1 MEAGV
6 YSSILLI
13 LVVTSLTLG
22 TQSKRRFKETFKQHN
37 RPPGSKP
44 LPQRS
49 SHRRGTNPHPLF
61 SNEDLDFVIA
71 PQHHQQ
77 FPELVKGID
86 SDSGSISRVMHKII
100 LGSFHDHHTL
110 DSSAIA
116 DDIVKEK
123 RVPAHKEYVAPH
135 NVQIHVI
142 KVPANVRDIP
152 LGEHELNAPPA
163 RERRQTYKTKDS
175 YQDVKGINQV
185 QETRTIPYSTEISS
199 VYKRPQPIRNVQ
211 NNNIFSHNRVDKNNF
226 TSGAHKAEV
235 VGYNQPQN
243 KDKERLSHATTN
255 ENTRNTDYHSTQ
267 QYSSSDGHQSQPSD
281 KANQTDDLF
290 NGNNLTYPDDDLTKG
305 SSVAKKQS
313 PQISSTA
320 QSKLN
325 KNNLDHSRWNSDNSD
340 TYYLHPNSPGQSSL
354 YQNQLD
360 YLQLD
365 PNNLDTSYF
374 VDDYNMDHKNSGYPK
389 LNSNNLYNYLG
400 PNKFRRSKLDHNGLD
415 YSHLDSDNLRQL
427 QLNPNTLDHSD
438 LNRNDL
444 GYPQVDTNNLE
455 PFIKNPNFLDH
466 SYLNPNNVENFHS
479 EKHKQD
485 NSHTQNFQPEL
496 DPINSDDSYLN
507 PYNIEHSYLNPNNIK
522 YPQIGPTNLDHS
534 SLGQHIQE
542 KSKTN
547 VNSYHTIKGRKKHHF
562 GQDYQT
568 PQSLSAVR
576 YTTDLTGMYYLFNL
590 IT

>member
-1 MEAGV
+1 MHIVFLYILSRHCELAMEAGV

-37 RPPGSKP
+37 KPHRPSGSKP

-86 SDSGSISRVMHKII
+86 SDSGSISRAIHKII
-100 LGSFHDHHTL
+100 LGSFHDDHTP

-163 RERRQTYKTKDS
+163 RERRQTY
-175 YQDVKGINQV
+175 QDVKGINQV
-185 QETRTIPYSTEISS
+185 QETITIPYSTEIGS

-211 NNNIFSHNRVDKNNF
+211 NNKIFNHNRVDQNHF

-243 KDKERLSHATTN
+243 KDKERLSHATN
-255 ENTRNTDYHSTQ
+255 ENTLNTDYHSTQ

-290 NGNNLTYPDDDLTKG
+290 NGDNLTYPDDDLTKG
-305 SSVAKKQS
+305 SSVAKTQS
-313 PQISSTA
+313 PQRSSTA
-320 QSKLN
+320 QFKLN
-325 KNNLDHSRWNSDNSD
+325 KNNLDHSRRNSDNSD
-340 TYYLHPNSPGQSSL
+340 TYYLYPNS
-354 YQNQLD
+354 QLD

-365 PNNLDTSYF
+365 PNNLETYL
-374 VDDYNMDHKNSGYPK
+374 VDHYNM
-389 LNSNNLYNYLG
+389 G
-400 PNKFRRSKLDHNGLD
+400 PNKSRRSKLDHNRLD
-415 YSHLDSDNLRQL
+415 YSHLDSDNLRRF
-427 QLNPNTLDHSD
+427 NTLDHSD
-438 LNRNDL
+438 LNRNNL
-444 GYPQVDTNNLE
+444 GYPQLDTNNIE
-455 PFIKNPNFLDH
+455 TYIKNPNFLDH
-466 SYLNPNNVENFHS
+466 SYLNPNNVEKFNF

-547 VNSYHTIKGRKKHHF
+547 VDSYHTTKGRKKHQF

-568 PQSLSAVR
+568 PQSFSAVR
-576 YTTDLTGMYYLFNL
+576 YTTDLTGMYYLF
-590 IT
+590 I